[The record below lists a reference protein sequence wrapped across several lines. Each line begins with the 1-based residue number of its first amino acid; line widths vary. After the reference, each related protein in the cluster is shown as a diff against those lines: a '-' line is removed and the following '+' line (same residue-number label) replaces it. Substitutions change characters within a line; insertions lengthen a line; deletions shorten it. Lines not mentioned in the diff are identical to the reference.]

1 MISKMSLVVLLA
13 IAGVSLVNGKPTN
26 AYTVPTA
33 TYQPMPQVYAQPS
46 YEQQSYDVQDVVRIN
61 YYN

>member
-1 MISKMSLVVLLA
+1 MSLVVLLA

-26 AYTVPTA
+26 AYNVPTA

-46 YEQQSYDVQDVVRIN
+46 YEQESYDVQDVVNIN
-61 YYN
+61 Y